1 MLLCLRTLHI
11 GINRGVTEF
20 ETHLT
25 NLHDCKEN
33 VSSKISESNMHS
45 FQSEQP
51 PYANNKPNKSTP
63 FVDTLTPMVSSEPQQ
78 HSDFSVRRHENKN
91 NREFD
96 QTLIHSIP

>member
-1 MLLCLRTLHI
+1 MYKNIIKSHEQLSIFSFKKSFH
-11 GINRGVTEF
+11 
-20 ETHLT
+20 
-25 NLHDCKEN
+25 
-33 VSSKISESNMHS
+33 MHS